1 MLGKNSTLL
10 GIEIHDHEVR
20 VMEVRYK
27 NNVPS
32 VVAVRYEPM
41 PEGAIEWGKIQNP
54 MAIATVLRRVVD
66 GMGTSKTA
74 TAVIGIPAGSC
85 LLRNLM
91 VPPVPP
97 AELASV
103 VAGEVE
109 HYGIVRTQGGVHT
122 FLPLNPPKAEAV
134 AEAIPVAVLA
144 VEEDVTHVLREI
156 AERAG
161 IEVEALE
168 PTLYAM
174 FRAAMAASNTSS
186 LLAIM
191 IGSTCGDMAV
201 MSEGNLIAYRRI
213 ETGAQSL
220 IQMSNIIGSSPT
232 LDRGAVEGLATET
245 RRTMEYLR
253 REYPSLPEIST
264 LRVVVDNPAL
274 APLAEQLSQRLGLTV
289 EPVRPY
295 LGPAADPIAVKSTQG
310 PDGMRFA
317 AVSGLGLHGAQKSLT
332 KIPALDLYSAE
343 RSVARLQTS
352 KRNLAGSI
360 AASLVAICLGTVGS
374 FVYNGQINAVNK
386 EIKLSEERL
395 AKIKS
400 EISLVQQQRALKDE
414 QYKILRKNGVP
425 VGPLADALVGSLSS
439 GVGLRSFG
447 ITPDLSVSITGEAV
461 SEASMIK
468 TVQALQKSPVLQGV
482 MIQSFTRLGGG
493 VEFQVTAKT
502 VTTARIKQPSD
513 APTSTAVNAAEPAE
527 VQVERLKAAAAAL
540 ESGQSADKV
549 AAR

>member
-1 MLGKNSTLL
+1 
-10 GIEIHDHEVR
+10 
-20 VMEVRYK
+20 MEVRYR

-41 PEGAIEWGKIQNP
+41 PEGAIEWGKIVNP
-54 MAIATVLRRVVD
+54 MSISTVLRRVVD

-74 TAVIGIPAGSC
+74 TAVIGIPASSC

-91 VPPVPP
+91 IPPVPA

-122 FLPLNPPKAEAV
+122 FLPLNPPKSGAV

-144 VEEDVTHVLREI
+144 VEEDVTHILREI

-174 FRAAMAASNTSS
+174 FRAAMAASNTNS

-191 IGSTCGDMAV
+191 IGTTCGDMAV

-295 LGPAADPIAVKSTQG
+295 LGPAADPIAVNSTQG

-343 RSVARLQTS
+343 RSVSRLQTS

-386 EIKLSEERL
+386 EIKLSEDRL
-395 AKIKS
+395 ANIKS
-400 EISLVQQQRALKDE
+400 EISLVQQQRALKDQ

-425 VGPLADALVGSLSS
+425 IGPLSDALVGSLAS

-447 ITPDLSVSITGEAV
+447 ITTDLSVAITGEATD
-461 SEASMIK
+461 EANMIK
-468 TVQALQKSPVLQGV
+468 TVQALQKSPVLKGV

-493 VEFQVTAKT
+493 IEFQVSAKT
-502 VTTARIKQPSD
+502 VSTAQIKQPSD
-513 APTSTAVNAAEPAE
+513 APALTPGTSTNQATSEID
-527 VQVERLKAAAAAL
+527 RLKSATAAM
-540 ESGQSADKV
+540 ESGPTTDAGKV

>member
-20 VMEVRYK
+20 VMEVRYR

-41 PEGAIEWGKIQNP
+41 PEGAIEWGKIINP
-54 MAIATVLRRVVD
+54 MAISTVLRRVVD

-74 TAVIGIPAGSC
+74 TAVIGIPASSC

-122 FLPLNPPKAEAV
+122 FLPLNPPKTGAV
-134 AEAIPVAVLA
+134 AEATPVAVLA

-174 FRAAMAASNTSS
+174 FRAAMAASNTNT

-213 ETGAQSL
+213 ETGARSL
-220 IQMSNIIGSSPT
+220 IQNSNIVGSSPMI
-232 LDRGAVEGLATET
+232 DRGAIEGLATET

-253 REYPSLPEIST
+253 REYPSLPEIGT
-264 LRVVVDNPAL
+264 LRVVVDDPSL
-274 APLAEQLSQRLGLTV
+274 ASLADHLSQRLGLTV

-295 LGPAADPIAVKSTQG
+295 LGPAADPIAVNGTQG
-310 PDGMRFA
+310 PEGMRFA
-317 AVSGLGLHGAQKSLT
+317 AVSGLGLHGAHKTLT

-374 FVYNGQINAVNK
+374 FVYNGQITAVEK
-386 EIKLSEERL
+386 EIRLSEERL

-400 EISLVQQQRALKDE
+400 EISLVQQQRALKEE

-425 VGPLADALVGSLSS
+425 IGPLADALVSSLAP
-439 GVGLRSFG
+439 GVGLRSFA
-447 ITPDLSVSITGEAV
+447 ITPELNVSITGEAAD
-461 SEASMIK
+461 EARMIK
-468 TVQALQKSPVLQGV
+468 TVQTLQKSPVLQGV

-502 VTTARIKQPSD
+502 VSTARIKQPND
-513 APTSTAVNAAEPAE
+513 MPTPTATNQATSQLDRVNTAAT
-527 VQVERLKAAAAAL
+527 AL
-540 ESGQSADKV
+540 ESGSPTSAEKV
-549 AAR
+549 ATR